1 MRGGVPE
8 GHRGDSAVEPPAEGL
23 PLRVDGTGVA
33 GARADLL
40 DYGGG
45 EVDGGGGLDLARPYV
60 VEVLL
65 VDDVVRAVPHY
76 DVIDPSGVLTAVH
89 ATVLV
94 EGDVDIPVVVEVDR
108 S

>member
-1 MRGGVPE
+1 M
-8 GHRGDSAVEPPAEGL
+8 
-23 PLRVDGTGVA
+23 
-33 GARADLL
+33 
-40 DYGGG
+40 
-45 EVDGGGGLDLARPYV
+45 ARPYV

-108 S
+108 PDDVQVLLVLVEESRRIETTATAVQCVDLDPVAARLRGGAVVERDRERCLA